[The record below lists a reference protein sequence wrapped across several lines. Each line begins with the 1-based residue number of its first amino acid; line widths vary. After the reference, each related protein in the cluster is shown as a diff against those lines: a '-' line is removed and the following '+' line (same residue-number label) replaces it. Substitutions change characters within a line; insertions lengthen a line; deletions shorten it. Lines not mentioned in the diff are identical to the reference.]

1 MPRIAKRF
9 WRHWPMVPQYC
20 GNMSTFWESTTFR
33 RNGCRIRSVLSPQN
47 WSTKQE
53 LILGAAELP
62 KVLRFFEHRM
72 LRKLLWDFWYLCWNL
87 TVYAIGAPA
96 IRYLSASPPQFNC
109 YCAPPSG
116 PKGHGLSKL
125 PVSVLYVRG
134 PIFSQFW
141 SALETYA
148 SMLALNFFI
157 CPGVS
162 QTYSF
167 PL

>member
-1 MPRIAKRF
+1 MAPAAGTSLSSLPHSSMGRF
-9 WRHWPMVPQYC
+9 EVIMV
-20 GNMSTFWESTTFR
+20 E
-33 RNGCRIRSVLSPQN
+33 
-47 WSTKQE
+47 
-53 LILGAAELP
+53 
-62 KVLRFFEHRM
+62 RFFVTPHNDPVAQ
-72 LRKLLWDFWYLCWNL
+72 L
-87 TVYAIGAPA
+87 V
-96 IRYLSASPPQFNC
+96 PPQFNC

-125 PVSVLYVRG
+125 RVSVLYVRG

-157 CPGVS
+157 CSGVS